1 MENHQQESEILRG
14 IASYLSF
21 SDVESLGSLSTNW
34 SSHRFGKNGNRS
46 FNRLERTTPGNTDD
60 LPKFN
65 PSYSTSI
72 SSHELEWLR
81 PNDPNTPGLVALSP
95 IPLDEDDEESTPLDT
110 MHRNQKSKEKYS
122 LANQIQELLMNQVF
136 AHPNSIR
143 SYCLSSHDAAAKLR
157 RKRKKKMKNCP
168 ECNLT
173 KRLYVSY
180 KRKGDSFQDL
190 LKYCIC
196 EDFLRERHSKSEA
209 VHEKILHLFK
219 SSIFEN
225 VPLSIIFDISY
236 QTFETSLCVS
246 HSSVTIAMTSVCMIL
261 HTLSHA
267 VNNIVNGISHNLNP
281 WNLIQTIF
289 HLQRKA
295 VGKTGEVIVTG
306 IQSVATGVFS
316 KSESHYG
323 LVGIRG
329 PLSPRSG
336 MVSAATNFLRGS
348 PKENIISEEMFQKMN
363 RIHPTSKVIKY
374 MERDEDV
381 LSNHAR
387 KRVQRM
393 MHYSLSLRPF
403 VATIQVPE
411 DNHQEY
417 ISGGNSPLSG
427 FMEEE
432 DIESVVDESETP
444 FMATPKSFPPTPSSR
459 AHVLARGS
467 KYAENVVFLA
477 RDQLRVEE
485 GIGSSNAQTRAM
497 AKALREGRRL
507 AVFNAGDVGS
517 GIQLS
522 CGQHSASKVG
532 NDMYSTARGMI
543 PILRNSYVYFEMSI
557 STPALLSMMLHHA
570 SLSIGLSTLEMPL
583 NALVGQ
589 WNGSVG
595 LCSTGQILAGNMIS
609 PLNPKTYGSNS
620 TVGCLVMLDDDS
632 AFETWDGVMVTANVV
647 FNVDG
652 EVIISSGTHETS
664 PLFAEAADFHS
675 KRKSKNKNSKINHT
689 VSTSKFHSFPMLP
702 ICVPR
707 EEELYPT
714 VTLHSPQTEVLC
726 RFCAQDI
733 LANSRNAIGAPRGSI
748 VYAVDGSVLFDTQ
761 DIDTD
766 SDNSSMDDDDDTS
779 DGEEYESSSV
789 MN

>member
-1 MENHQQESEILRG
+1 MENPNQESEILRG
-14 IASYLSF
+14 IASYLSL
-21 SDVESLGSLSTNW
+21 SDVESIGSLSTNW
-34 SSHRFGKNGNRS
+34 SSQHRFGKSDSSRS
-46 FNRLERTTPGNTDD
+46 FNRIGRTTPRRTDEVENSDTAYLNSIGGNE
-60 LPKFN
+60 FG
-65 PSYSTSI
+65 
-72 SSHELEWLR
+72 WLR
-81 PNDPNTPGLVALSP
+81 SKDPNTPGLVALGP
-95 IPLDEDDEESTPLDT
+95 IEDDEESTPT
-110 MHRNQKSKEKYS
+110 YTTYQNTKSSEKNS
-122 LANQIQELLMNQVF
+122 LVKQVQELLKKQVF
-136 AHPNSIR
+136 AHPSSIR
-143 SYCLSSHDAAAKLR
+143 SYCLSSHEAASELR
-157 RKRKKKMKNCP
+157 RKRKKKMKICP
-168 ECNLT
+168 KCNLT
-173 KRLYVSY
+173 KRSFISDTRKRNSY
-180 KRKGDSFQDL
+180 QDL
-190 LKYCIC
+190 SKYCIC
-196 EDFLRERHSKSEA
+196 EDFLGERHYKTET
-209 VHEKILHLFK
+209 VHEKIFQLLK
-219 SSIFEN
+219 SSIFDN

-236 QTFETSLCVS
+236 QTFDTSVKVS
-246 HSSVTIAMTSVCMIL
+246 HSSVTITATSVGMTV
-261 HTLSHA
+261 HALSHV
-267 VNNIVNGISHNLNP
+267 VNNVVHGVSHNLNP

-289 HLQRKA
+289 RLQRKA

-323 LVGIRG
+323 LVGMRG
-329 PLSPRSG
+329 TVSPRSG

-374 MERDEDV
+374 IERDEDV

-411 DNHQEY
+411 DTSHDQRTE
-417 ISGGNSPLSG
+417 IDSPFIG
-427 FMEEE
+427 FTEEE
-432 DIESVVDESETP
+432 DMESVVDESETP

-485 GIGSSNAQTRAM
+485 GMGSSNAQTRAM

-507 AVFNAGDVGS
+507 AVFNASDVGS

-522 CGQHSASKVG
+522 CGQHSVSKVG

-543 PILRNSYVYFEMSI
+543 PILRNSFVYFEMSI

-632 AFETWDGVMVTANVV
+632 AFETWDGVMVTANVI

-664 PLFAEAADFHS
+664 PLFVEATNASDN
-675 KRKSKNKNSKINHT
+675 KSDKNNKIKHIT
-689 VSTSKFHSFPMLP
+689 ATSKFHSFPVLP

-748 VYAVDGSVLFDTQ
+748 VYSVDGSVLFDTE

-766 SDNSSMDDDDDTS
+766 SDDSSMMDDDAS
-779 DGEEYESSSV
+779 DEEESESSSV
-789 MN
+789 LK

>member
-1 MENHQQESEILRG
+1 MDSHNQESEILRG
-14 IASYLSF
+14 IASYLSL
-21 SDVESLGSLSTNW
+21 SDVESIGSLSTNW
-34 SSHRFGKNGNRS
+34 SSHRFGKNNSTRS
-46 FNRLERTTPGNTDD
+46 LSKLGRTTPGSKGELVHCDASHLNSVGDD
-60 LPKFN
+60 KLG
-65 PSYSTSI
+65 
-72 SSHELEWLR
+72 WLR
-81 PNDPNTPGLVALSP
+81 TKDAYTPGLVALSP
-95 IPLDEDDEESTPLDT
+95 IPFDEDDEDSTPIDA
-110 MHRNQKSKEKYS
+110 MYHNQKTHEKNS
-122 LANQIQELLMNQVF
+122 FAKDIQDLLQSQVF

-143 SYCLSSHDAAAKLR
+143 SYCLSSHEAAAKLR
-157 RKRKKKMKNCP
+157 RKREKKMKVCP
-168 ECNLT
+168 KCHLS
-173 KRLYVSY
+173 KRLYISDKRRRDSY
-180 KRKGDSFQDL
+180 HNL
-190 LKYCIC
+190 LQYCIC
-196 EDFLRERHSKSEA
+196 EDSFHERHYNTEA
-209 VHEKILHLFK
+209 VHEKMFNLLK
-219 SSIFEN
+219 SSIFDN

-236 QTFETSLCVS
+236 QTFDTSLKVS
-246 HSSVTIAMTSVCMIL
+246 HSSVTITAGSVGMIL
-261 HTLSHA
+261 HALSHV
-267 VNNIVNGISHNLNP
+267 VNNVVHGVSHNLNP

-295 VGKTGEVIVTG
+295 VGKTGEVIATG
-306 IQSVATGVFS
+306 IQSVATGVLS

-323 LVGIRG
+323 LVGMRG
-329 PLSPRSG
+329 TSPRSG
-336 MVSAATNFLRGS
+336 MVSAATSFLRGS
-348 PKENIISEEMFQKMN
+348 PKENIISEKMFQKMN

-374 MERDEDV
+374 IERDEDV
-381 LSNHAR
+381 LSTHAR

-411 DNHQEY
+411 DTSNEPMTGHSFQY
-417 ISGGNSPLSG
+417 AGLAD
-427 FMEEE
+427 EE
-432 DIESVVDESETP
+432 DVESVVDESETP

-507 AVFNAGDVGS
+507 AVFNAADIGS

-543 PILRNSYVYFEMSI
+543 PILRNSFVYFEMSI

-595 LCSTGQILAGNMIS
+595 ICSTGQILAGSMIS

-620 TVGCLVMLDDDS
+620 TVGCLVMLDDES
-632 AFETWDGVMVTANVV
+632 AFETWDGVMVTANVI
-647 FNVDG
+647 FNIDG
-652 EVIISSGTHETS
+652 EVIISSGTQETS
-664 PLFAEAADFHS
+664 PLFV
-675 KRKSKNKNSKINHT
+675 KSMDNGDHNNNNFQCNQNKKTSP
-689 VSTSKFHSFPMLP
+689 TSKFHSFPALP

-733 LANSRNAIGAPRGSI
+733 LVTSRNAIGAPRGSI
-748 VYAVDGSVLFDTQ
+748 VYAVDGSVLFDTE

-766 SDNSSMDDDDDTS
+766 SDVSSMVDDGDVTD
-779 DGEEYESSSV
+779 EEYFDESSLE
-789 MN
+789 